1 MSAKKN
7 GRLARSKFCGL
18 GGGLICLLV
27 TCTLGFASADVK
39 PEGGVSHDPEIRG
52 ENEARIPI
60 PYLALRPDFVPDST
74 DAESGQPVGPQTK
87 INYKPIVM
95 SALLPGAGQL
105 YQGQNRGYL
114 YLAAEIASITGWAF
128 FRNEGNDTKEEFID
142 FAWVN
147 ARENVSTQNVRGDDD
162 YYEHMAR
169 WDRSGVFSKD
179 PNYNV
184 DDPFTIIPEDESGT
198 WNGEQWRIASI
209 NHFEPDSTGSY
220 TIGSR
225 ADSLAALQQ
234 YSGRAYEANYY
245 WDWTGQA
252 QGDPRDNY
260 RALQNQYLDLRDDSN
275 LAFQRATA
283 SLIILMANHAISVV
297 DAFISAKIELPMGEG
312 ENRTRLNMRLK
323 GGLNSFPGA
332 SIKLTHE
339 F

>member
-1 MSAKKN
+1 MNGKN
-7 GRLARSKFCGL
+7 DQRKYGRKRCGL
-18 GGGLICLLV
+18 WSALICV
-27 TCTLGFASADVK
+27 MFSCTAGFASASSSMNTGFPV
-39 PEGGVSHDPEIRG
+39 GSIANG
-52 ENEARIPI
+52 ETAGQVPI
-60 PYLALRPDFVPDST
+60 PYLAMRSDYVTDST
-74 DAESGQPVGPQTK
+74 DTAIGQPVGSRSK
-87 INYKPIVM
+87 INYRPILM
-95 SALLPGAGQL
+95 SALLPGSGQL

-114 YLAAEIASITGWAF
+114 YIAAEVASITGWAL
-128 FRNEGNDTKEEFID
+128 FRNKGNDTKEEFIE

-162 YYEHMAR
+162 YYEHLAR

-179 PNYNV
+179 PNY
-184 DDPFTIIPEDESGT
+184 DIGDPFTIAPEDDPGT

-209 NHFEPDSTGSY
+209 NHFEPDSTGAY

-234 YSGRAYEANYY
+234 YSGRAYEARYY
-245 WDWTGQA
+245 WDWTGQT
-252 QGDPRDNY
+252 QGELRDNY

-283 SLIILMANHAISVV
+283 SLVLLMANHVISVV
-297 DAFISAKIELPMGEG
+297 DAFISAKIELPGGEG
-312 ENRTRLNMRLK
+312 DNRTKLNMRLK
-323 GGLNSFPGA
+323 GGLKSFPGA